1 MEIKKI
7 QKLYGSLPQA
17 GAFLKTVE
25 DKSATTVFLKG
36 LLTSAAPLFF
46 SSIHERMGTAVLFV
60 LNDADEAGYFY
71 HDLTQIMGQENVLF
85 FPSSYRRA
93 VKYGQRDAASEILR
107 TEVLARLRKSPS
119 LIPQKGEEQTGNRGN
134 NSLHPD
140 GTLPS
145 GGVGGGH
152 SLYIVASPE
161 AIAEL
166 VITQK
171 QLDERRLSMKVGNTV
186 DIVEKT
192 TARLWFPRDRLRV

>member
-17 GAFLKTVE
+17 GAFLKTLE

-36 LLTSAAPLFF
+36 LLASAAPLFF

-93 VKYGQRDAASEILR
+93 V
-107 TEVLARLRKSPS
+107 
-119 LIPQKGEEQTGNRGN
+119 
-134 NSLHPD
+134 
-140 GTLPS
+140 
-145 GGVGGGH
+145 
-152 SLYIVASPE
+152 
-161 AIAEL
+161 
-166 VITQK
+166 
-171 QLDERRLSMKVGNTV
+171 
-186 DIVEKT
+186 
-192 TARLWFPRDRLRV
+192 